1 MYITY
6 SQAIS
11 NPNRVIILEGKNA
24 ENFAA
29 KDKKNKFRA
38 DKIRKKVPMNFMKIN
53 NILHGE
59 LNEIEYMD
67 FWNEIKIKEINEV

>member
-6 SQAIS
+6 GQAIS
-11 NPNRVIILEGKNA
+11 KQNRVVILEGKNA
-24 ENFAA
+24 ENFVV

-38 DKIRKKVPMNFMKIN
+38 DKIRKRIPMNFMKIN
-53 NILHGE
+53 NILHSE
-59 LNEIEYMD
+59 LNEIEYID